1 MKGEGS
7 SPFVHLNQKYFMYS
21 KNFTLLKDLL
31 VSHNSFLI
39 TSHINPDAD
48 ALGSEIALYFILKKL
63 GKQAFVVNHS
73 ETPYNLQFLDEENII
88 QRYDEQE
95 ADKYFNSEVLIVLDL
110 NHPNRTKSMEKKI
123 NDFKGIKI
131 CIDHHQNPAEFFNY
145 IFGGTEYSS
154 TGEIIYELIEKT
166 SLVEVDQKIAFQIYA
181 AIMTDTGSFRFERTS
196 SRIHNI
202 IAELLDK
209 GVNPT
214 QVYDQIFN
222 RFKFG
227 RIKLLGKALTSVTI
241 DETGKIAWM
250 VINQNDLIE
259 TQTEEADVE
268 GFVNF
273 CLTID
278 GVQIAILLYELNDGV
293 KISFRSK
300 GSIPVNKLAESFN
313 GGGHF
318 NASGAR
324 LFDVEIH
331 KLIEK
336 VIKEAKKYLIS

>member
-1 MKGEGS
+1 
-7 SPFVHLNQKYFMYS
+7 MYS
-21 KNFTLLKDLL
+21 NNYILFKEIIVN
-31 VSHNSFLI
+31 HNSFLI

-48 ALGSEIALYFILKKL
+48 ALGSEIALYHILKKL
-63 GKQAFVVNHS
+63 GKQVFVVNHS
-73 ETPYNLQFLDEENII
+73 DTPYNLQFLDEENII
-88 QRYDEQE
+88 EKYDEQN
-95 ADKYFNSEVLIVLDL
+95 ADRYFNSDVLIVLDL
-110 NHPNRTKSMEKKI
+110 NHPNRTKSMEKRI

-131 CIDHHQNPAEFFNY
+131 CIDHHQNPADTFDY

-154 TGEIIYELIEKT
+154 TGEIIYEIIEKT
-166 SLVEVDQKIAFQIYA
+166 SLVELDNKIAVQIYA

-196 SRIHNI
+196 SRIHYI
-202 IAELLDK
+202 IAELLSK

-214 QVYDQIFN
+214 HIYDQIFN

-227 RIKLLGKALTSVTI
+227 RIKLLGKALNSVSV
-241 DETGKIAWM
+241 DETGKIASM
-250 VINQNDLIE
+250 VISKNDLIE

-278 GVQIAILLYELNDGV
+278 GVQIAILFYELNDGV

-300 GSIPVNKLAESFN
+300 GNIAVNKLAETFN

-324 LFDVEIH
+324 LFDVEPQ
-331 KLIEK
+331 KLITR
-336 VIKEAKKYLIS
+336 VVDEAKKYIII

>member
-1 MKGEGS
+1 
-7 SPFVHLNQKYFMYS
+7 MYS
-21 KNFTLLKDLL
+21 NNYSLLKEIL
-31 VSHNSFLI
+31 VNHNSFLI

-48 ALGSEIALYFILKKL
+48 ALGSEIALYFILKKI

-88 QRYDEQE
+88 QKYDELN

-110 NHPNRTKSMEKKI
+110 NHPNRTKSMEKRI

-131 CIDHHQNPAEFFNY
+131 CIDHHQNPADVFDHL
-145 IFGGTEYSS
+145 FGGEEYSS
-154 TGEIIYELIEKT
+154 TGEIIYDIIEKT
-166 SLVEVDQKIAFQIYA
+166 SLVEIDNKIAVQIYA

-196 SRIHNI
+196 SRIHYI
-202 IAELLDK
+202 IAELLSK

-214 QVYDQIFN
+214 QIYDQIFN

-227 RIKLLGKALTSVTI
+227 RIKLLGRALNSVTI
-241 DETGKIAWM
+241 DETGKIAYM
-250 VINQNDLIE
+250 VIKQDDLVE

-324 LFDVEIH
+324 LFNVELH
-331 KLIEK
+331 NLIEK
-336 VIKEAKKYLIS
+336 VIKEAKKYIIS

>member
-1 MKGEGS
+1 
-7 SPFVHLNQKYFMYS
+7 MYS
-21 KNFTLLKDLL
+21 NNYTLFKEII
-31 VSHNSFLI
+31 VNHNSFLI

-48 ALGSEIALYFILKKL
+48 ALGSEIALYHILKKL
-63 GKQAFVVNHS
+63 GKQVFVVNHS
-73 ETPYNLQFLDEENII
+73 DTPYNLQFLDEENII
-88 QRYDEQE
+88 EKYDEQN
-95 ADKYFNSEVLIVLDL
+95 ADRYFSPDVLIVLDL
-110 NHPNRTKSMEKKI
+110 NHPNRTKSMEKRI
-123 NDFKGIKI
+123 NDFKGVKI
-131 CIDHHQNPAEFFNY
+131 CIDHHQNPADTFDY

-154 TGEIIYELIEKT
+154 TGEIIYEIIEKT
-166 SLVEVDQKIAFQIYA
+166 SLVELDNKIAVQIYA

-196 SRIHNI
+196 SRIHYI
-202 IAELLDK
+202 IAELLSK

-214 QVYDQIFN
+214 QIYDQIFN

-227 RIKLLGKALTSVTI
+227 RIKLLGKALNSVSV
-241 DETGKIAWM
+241 DGTGKIASM
-250 VINQNDLIE
+250 VISKNDLIE

-278 GVQIAILLYELNDGV
+278 GVQIAILFYELNDGV

-300 GSIPVNKLAESFN
+300 GNIAVNKLAETFN

-324 LFDVEIH
+324 LFDVEPQN
-331 KLIEK
+331 LITL
-336 VIKEAKKYLIS
+336 VVKEAEKYIII